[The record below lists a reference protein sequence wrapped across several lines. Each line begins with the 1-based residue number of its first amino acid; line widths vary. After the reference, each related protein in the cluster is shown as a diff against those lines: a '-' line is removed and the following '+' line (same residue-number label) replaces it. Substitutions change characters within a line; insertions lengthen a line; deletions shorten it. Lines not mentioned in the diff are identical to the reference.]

1 MLYPEKIAVQGSSFF
16 RGEEQM
22 HYPQKIAVQGS
33 SFSEERSK
41 RIIHRRLQCKVPLFP
56 RRGANALSTEDSSAR
71 FLFFHDSQT
80 QRKAQNG
87 VTGVF
92 VTYRRV
98 DRVVALS

>member
-1 MLYPEKIAVQGSSFF
+1 
-16 RGEEQM
+16 M
-22 HYPQKIAVQGS
+22 HYPQKIPVQGS

-41 RIIHRRLQCKVPLFP
+41 CFIQRRLQCKVPLFSEERSKCIIHRRLQCKVPLFP